1 MPAKRIVLDGVVM
14 QAVELLGRD
23 LGRDFA
29 DLGDEAFRDL
39 LKKHR
44 RPVGLRDA
52 LRESL
57 RQGSSTEPSKGPRKG
72 ASRGASKSSSKRA
85 ARRITHEERVR

>member
-23 LGRDFA
+23 LGRDFGE
-29 DLGDEAFRDL
+29 LGDEAFRDL

-44 RPVGLRDA
+44 RPVGLREA
-52 LRESL
+52 LHQSL
-57 RQGSSTEPSKGPRKG
+57 HQSPNRSPASPPGVGARQ
-72 ASRGASKSSSKRA
+72 KR
-85 ARRITHEERVR
+85 RRAT

>member
-23 LGRDFA
+23 LGKDFGE
-29 DLGDEAFRDL
+29 LGDEAFRDL

-44 RPVGLRDA
+44 RPVGLKDA
-52 LRESL
+52 LRQSL
-57 RQGSSTEPSKGPRKG
+57 RK
-72 ASRGASKSSSKRA
+72 SRSSKR
-85 ARRITHEERVR
+85 R

>member
-23 LGRDFA
+23 LGKDFGE
-29 DLGDEAFRDL
+29 LSDEAFRDL

-52 LRESL
+52 LHQSL
-57 RQGSSTEPSKGPRKG
+57 RQGPHKGPGKSPRKG
-72 ASRGASKSSSKRA
+72 SP
-85 ARRITHEERVR
+85 RRHATI

>member
-14 QAVELLGRD
+14 QAVELLGLD
-23 LGRDFA
+23 LGKDFGE
-29 DLGDEAFRDL
+29 LGDEAFRDL

-52 LRESL
+52 LRQSL
-57 RQGSSTEPSKGPRKG
+57 RPGASKGPPKG
-72 ASRGASKSSSKRA
+72 A
-85 ARRITHEERVR
+85 ARRNPASPLGVNARQRTEVT

>member
-23 LGRDFA
+23 LGKDFV
-29 DLGDEAFRDL
+29 DLSDEAFRDL

-44 RPVGLRDA
+44 RPVGLSDA
-52 LRESL
+52 LRQSL
-57 RQGSSTEPSKGPRKG
+57 SQGAAPSPRRRRQVT
-72 ASRGASKSSSKRA
+72 
-85 ARRITHEERVR
+85 

>member
-23 LGRDFA
+23 LGKDFVE
-29 DLGDEAFRDL
+29 LGDEAFRDL

-52 LRESL
+52 LRQSL
-57 RQGSSTEPSKGPRKG
+57 DQSAGKGSVRRSPASPSGVGANRQRRKTG
-72 ASRGASKSSSKRA
+72 
-85 ARRITHEERVR
+85 